1 MNNDFVILPGSK
13 TGVSVKLKEKSVREL
28 QLEKVQ
34 LELENKEMEKKLK
47 QLQSNMS
54 QEKQERE
61 RTNGYRWKSGQ
72 AGLGIQTPML
82 QNKENVV
89 KVPSGKVKLRLLK
102 EHIQAPI
109 PAKQPLVR
117 KTANDA
123 APEKPKVKGKAC
135 GQCEVKTALLVC
147 LECGEDYCPSCF
159 AKIHQKGA
167 LKLHR
172 TTSLQAKA
180 RIPIGKLEAAQ
191 QFLKTINPMET
202 NDWINNGQKK
212 EVTNAVEDIVAVPS
226 SLPKMPTDN
235 TEEHYTVP
243 STEGW
248 AEIQNGGSL
257 LHGTF
262 DEEESATSFQEAL
275 NQWRSGNCSQ
285 KTKEEHSCQV
295 GSENS
300 GTCQVQTSPPI
311 MKKSIEI
318 EFKEDSLKYME
329 RLLIKKHR
337 RSPVDKL
344 PDNIMDEL
352 KLKESLT
359 NEIPDTWSREEEEE
373 DDEEDEDEED
383 MIISHNIATEMKKYW
398 AGILRQEEPET
409 VLLNSEPSLK
419 IKILEDACNEES
431 EEESTNFIVMEA
443 GSDELIYYGGT
454 TSKTQKP
461 EPEMFLPSTVNM
473 PTRSPF
479 SSVVDR
485 QKSLTFL
492 HNKHEET
499 PKARTSSQSE
509 RADVAGGCSCAEEMA
524 PSSLSERAITKD
536 KSGKTKKKSSCMSNE
551 QTSSPPKLA
560 ASKPFPIMKLVKESK
575 MSQVLHDASPVTP
588 KDSLLLQVALRE
600 KPACN
605 PYRGL
610 EGFFTM
616 GTNCLQLRMDPIPS
630 SCKARESP
638 MSSISFS
645 GSEQWTRHLSLGDY
659 ADESI
664 VEEILKKELGRPLS
678 RLGRQTPSIRL
689 SLPTLSIDNAPS
701 RPFSAN
707 IPLCRIVKHRPR
719 PSSVIETA
727 SKRLN
732 AQPLSQAA
740 FEISEIEG
748 TDVTENDDPFLEYHS
763 NQQALTDLDHE
774 LQSIADSWENLNGL
788 NCGDFDRH
796 SKITY
801 QDFHN
806 NHEIED
812 YSQGDAVSIY
822 DEHYTDDE
830 EDQMDKQQVIELQ

>member
-1 MNNDFVILPGSK
+1 MNINDFVILPGSK

-54 QEKQERE
+54 REKQERE
-61 RTNGYRWKSGQ
+61 RANGYRWKSGQ
-72 AGLGIQTPML
+72 AGLGTQPPML

-89 KVPSGKVKLRLLK
+89 K
-102 EHIQAPI
+102 HAPD
-109 PAKQPLVR
+109 PAKQPFVH

-123 APEKPKVKGKAC
+123 AIEKPKMKGKAC
-135 GQCEVKTALLVC
+135 GQCEMKPALLVC

-159 AKIHQKGA
+159 ARIHQKGA

-172 TTSLQAKA
+172 TTSLKAKTH
-180 RIPIGKLEAAQ
+180 IPIGKLEAAQ
-191 QFLKTINPMET
+191 QFLKTISPTET
-202 NDWINNGQKK
+202 NDQKNNGQK
-212 EVTNAVEDIVAVPS
+212 T
-226 SLPKMPTDN
+226 
-235 TEEHYTVP
+235 
-243 STEGW
+243 
-248 AEIQNGGSL
+248 NGGFF

-262 DEEESATSFQEAL
+262 DEEESAKSFQEAL
-275 NQWRSGNCSQ
+275 NQWRSRNCSQ
-285 KTKEEHSCQV
+285 TTKEEHSCQV

-311 MKKSIEI
+311 MKKPVEI
-318 EFKEDSLKYME
+318 EFREDGLKYME

-344 PDNIMDEL
+344 PDNIIMDEL

-373 DDEEDEDEED
+373 EEEEEVEEEEEDDIE
-383 MIISHNIATEMKKYW
+383 ITHNTAIELKKYW
-398 AGILRQEEPET
+398 ADVLRQKEPET
-409 VLLNSEPSLK
+409 VLINSEPSLK
-419 IKILEDACNEES
+419 IKFLEDACKEES
-431 EEESTNFIVMEA
+431 EEEPTNFIVMEA

-454 TSKTQKP
+454 ISKSQKI
-461 EPEMFLPSTVNM
+461 EPDIFLPPTVNIN
-473 PTRSPF
+473 TRSPL
-479 SSVVDR
+479 SSVADR
-485 QKSLTFL
+485 EKGLTFL

-499 PKARTSSQSE
+499 PKVRTPSQSE
-509 RADVAGGCSCAEEMA
+509 KADVAGGCSCAEEMA

-536 KSGKTKKKSSCMSNE
+536 KCGKTKKKSCCMSNE
-551 QTSSPPKLA
+551 QTSSPPKWA
-560 ASKPFPIMKLVKESK
+560 ASKPFPVMELVKESK
-575 MSQVLHDASPVTP
+575 VSQDMHDASPVTP
-588 KDSLLLQVALRE
+588 KDSLVALRE

-616 GTNCLQLRMDPIPS
+616 GTNCLQLGMDSIPS
-630 SCKARESP
+630 SHKARESP
-638 MSSISFS
+638 KSSISFS
-645 GSEQWTRHLSLGDY
+645 GSEQWTRHLSLGEY
-659 ADESI
+659 ADESL
-664 VEEILKKELGRPLS
+664 VQEILEKEPGRSLS
-678 RLGRQTPSIRL
+678 RLGRQTPSIKL
-689 SLPTLSIDNAPS
+689 SLPILSIDNASS

-707 IPLCRIVKHRPR
+707 IPLCRIVKHSPR
-719 PSSVIETA
+719 SSSVIETA
-727 SKRLN
+727 SKHLN
-732 AQPLSQAA
+732 TRPLSQAA

-748 TDVTENDDPFLEYHS
+748 IDVTENDDPFLEYYT

-774 LQSIADSWENLNGL
+774 LQSITDSWENLNGL
-788 NCGDFDRH
+788 NYGDFNRH

-806 NHEIED
+806 NHEIKD
-812 YSQGDAVSIY
+812 NSQGDAVSIY

-830 EDQMDKQQVIELQ
+830 EDQIDKQQVIELQ